1 MPFVLVSCVVDDV
14 ILMVLSLGF
23 HAFYALVLAASL
35 GYDLDKALENL

>member
-14 ILMVLSLGF
+14 ILMVLSLRF
-23 HAFYALVLAASL
+23 HAYALVLAASL